1 MTQVSVVVVLM
12 ELRWIP
18 LSSVD
23 LGEKDTLST
32 WEVMKVKHEAEY
44 YHDEEDDEEPNACK
58 EE

>member
-1 MTQVSVVVVLM
+1 M

-32 WEVMKVKHEAEY
+32 WEVMKVKHEAEH
-44 YHDEEDDEEPNACK
+44 YHDEEKNEEPNAYK